1 MCRAVMKMGHLTK
14 PIYYRV
20 VRSAEALWHEAE
32 LGELP

>member
-1 MCRAVMKMGHLTK
+1 MGHITK

-20 VRSAEALWHEAE
+20 VRSAEALCYEAE